1 MYKDAVEYR
10 NDVASKLAQFTNNF
24 VQSLLENV
32 CSFPKAMAWISCHI
46 HKMIEKNYCMKEVSF
61 CKFAWQNI
69 TQHLQANAV
78 ITELL
83 FTLFICPVIVDPEQ
97 YGISNSTTSEMARH
111 NLIQIGKILQI
122 LALYKFEGIDKKY
135 MDIFENVDKNSM
147 NNFVELLFFDMDSN
161 EPPVETTPQVVR
173 DIMLFTEEELNNLVS
188 CCVTSFFA

>member
-1 MYKDAVEYR
+1 M
-10 NDVASKLAQFTNNF
+10 
-24 VQSLLENV
+24 
-32 CSFPKAMAWISCHI
+32 
-46 HKMIEKNYCMKEVSF
+46 
-61 CKFAWQNI
+61 
-69 TQHLQANAV
+69 QANAV